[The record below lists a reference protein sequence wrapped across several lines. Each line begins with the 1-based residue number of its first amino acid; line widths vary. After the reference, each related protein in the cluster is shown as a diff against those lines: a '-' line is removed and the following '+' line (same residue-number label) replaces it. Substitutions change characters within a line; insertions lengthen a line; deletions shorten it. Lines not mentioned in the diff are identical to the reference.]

1 MHNPRRTARFRALI
15 ADGKLH
21 VRPSAYDALS
31 AKILERSGF
40 DVIGVSGYCV
50 SVSMLGKPDVGLVTM
65 SETARVCRDIC
76 KSVSI
81 PVMVDADAGYGDA
94 LNAMRTVDAIIEAGA
109 GGLFIEDQI
118 EPKRCGHVQG
128 KQLLPFAEA
137 VAKIRGAA
145 RVRDELDHD
154 FVLMARTDARGA
166 VGGSFEE
173 AVRRAKAYLD
183 AGADMIFPEGLL
195 SADEIGR
202 FVAAIDAPVS
212 YNRTG
217 VSPML
222 GLDELRRLGVRFV
235 SNAGGTFRA
244 ATRAVWDYYHGLKA
258 EDPGK
263 PPRPEP
269 ADNHPLGNLDIFL
282 GHERLERIDRE
293 LHEASRRVD

>member
-1 MHNPRRTARFRALI
+1 MHNSRRTARFRELI
-15 ADGKLH
+15 GDGKLH
-21 VRPSAYDALS
+21 VRPSAFDALS
-31 AKILERSGF
+31 AKILERAGF
-40 DVIGVSGYCV
+40 EVIGISGYCV

-76 KSVSI
+76 KAVSI
-81 PVMVDADAGYGDA
+81 PVMVDADTGYGDA
-94 LNAMRTVDAIIEAGA
+94 INAMRTVDAIIEAGA
-109 GGLFIEDQI
+109 GGLFIEDQV

-128 KQLLPFAEA
+128 KQLLPLGEA

-145 RVRDELDHD
+145 RVRDELDRN

-173 AVRRAKAYLD
+173 AVRRAQAYLD

-195 SADEIGR
+195 TADEIGR
-202 FVAAIDAPVS
+202 FVAAIDAPIN

-222 GLDELRRLGVRFV
+222 DLDELCGLGVRFV

-244 ATRAVWDYYHGLKA
+244 ATRAVWDYFHALKA
-258 EDPGK
+258 EDPAK
-263 PPRPEP
+263 ASPVEP
-269 ADNHPLGNLDIFL
+269 ADGHKLADLDGFL
-282 GHERLERIDRE
+282 GLRQIEQLNRE
-293 LHEASRRVD
+293 LYAGMGN

>member
-1 MHNPRRTARFRALI
+1 MQISRRTTRFRELI
-15 ADGKLH
+15 ADGELH

-40 DVIGVSGYCV
+40 DVIGISGYCV

-65 SETARVCRDIC
+65 SETARVVRDIC
-76 KSVSI
+76 KAVKI
-81 PVMVDADAGYGDA
+81 PVMVDADTGYGDA
-94 LNAMRTVDAIIEAGA
+94 INAMRTVDAIIEAGA
-109 GGLFIEDQI
+109 GGLFIEDQV

-128 KQLLPFAEA
+128 KQLLPFAES

-145 RVRDELDHD
+145 KVRDELDRN

-173 AVRRAKAYLD
+173 AVRRARAYLD

-202 FVAAIDAPVS
+202 FVQATQAPVN

-235 SNAGGTFRA
+235 SNAGGAFRA
-244 ATRAVWDYYHGLKA
+244 ATRGVWDY
-258 EDPGK
+258 
-263 PPRPEP
+263 
-269 ADNHPLGNLDIFL
+269 
-282 GHERLERIDRE
+282 
-293 LHEASRRVD
+293 LHALARG

>member
-1 MHNPRRTARFRALI
+1 MHNSRRTTRFRELI
-15 ADGKLH
+15 ADGRLH
-21 VRPSAYDALS
+21 VRPSAFDALS
-31 AKILERSGF
+31 AKILEASGF
-40 DVIGVSGYCV
+40 KVIGISGYCV
-50 SVSMLGKPDVGLVTM
+50 SVSMLGKPDIGLVTM
-65 SETARVCRDIC
+65 SETVRVCRDIC
-76 KSVSI
+76 TAVTI
-81 PVMVDADAGYGDA
+81 PVMVDCDTGYGDA
-94 LNAMRTVDAIIEAGA
+94 INTLRTVDSIIEAGA

-128 KQLLPFAEA
+128 KQLLPFAES
-137 VAKIRGAA
+137 VAKFRAA
-145 RVRDELDHD
+145 SRVRDELDRS

-202 FVAAIDAPVS
+202 FVQAIDAPVN

-222 GLDELRRLGVRFV
+222 DLDELKRLGVRFV

-244 ATRAVWDYYHGLKA
+244 GTRAVWDYFHELRA
-258 EDPGK
+258 EDPTK
-263 PPRPEP
+263 PPADP
-269 ADNHPLGNLDIFL
+269 APDNHPLADLELFL
-282 GHERLERIDRE
+282 GMDRIERTHRE
-293 LHEASRRVD
+293 LLGKTGA

>member
-1 MHNPRRTARFRALI
+1 MRNSNRTARFRALI
-15 ADGKLH
+15 ADGELH

-40 DVIGVSGYCV
+40 EIIGISGYCV

-76 KSVSI
+76 KSVTI
-81 PVMVDADAGYGDA
+81 PVMVDADTGYGGT

-145 RVRDELDHD
+145 RVRDELDRD

-166 VGGSFEE
+166 AGGSFEE

-202 FVAAIDAPVS
+202 FVAAIEAPVN

-217 VSPML
+217 VSPLL
-222 GLDELRRLGVRFV
+222 GLDELRSLGVRFV

-244 ATRAVWDYYHGLKA
+244 ATRAVWDYYHALKA
-258 EDPGK
+258 EDA
-263 PPRPEP
+263 RPEP
-269 ADNHPLGNLDIFL
+269 ADNHPLADLDAFL
-282 GHERLERIDRE
+282 GRDRLERIDRE
-293 LHEASRRVD
+293 LHESPR

>member
-1 MHNPRRTARFRALI
+1 VQKSRRTARFRALI
-15 ADGKLH
+15 ADGELH
-21 VRPSAYDALS
+21 VRPSACDALS

-40 DVIGVSGYCV
+40 EIIGISGYCV

-76 KSVSI
+76 KSVEI
-81 PVMVDADAGYGDA
+81 PVMVDADTGYGGT

-145 RVRDELDHD
+145 QVRDELDRD

-202 FVAAIDAPVS
+202 FVAAIDAPVN

-222 GLDELRRLGVRFV
+222 DLDELKHLGVRFV

-244 ATRAVWDYYHGLKA
+244 ATRAVWDYYHALRA
-258 EDPGK
+258 EDA
-263 PPRPEP
+263 RREP
-269 ADNHPLGNLDIFL
+269 VDDHPLADLDAFL
-282 GHERLERIDRE
+282 GIQDLERIDRE
-293 LHEASRRVD
+293 LHESSR

>member
-1 MHNPRRTARFRALI
+1 MHNSRRTTRFRELI
-15 ADGKLH
+15 ADGELH

-31 AKILERSGF
+31 ARILQRSGF
-40 DVIGVSGYCV
+40 DVIGISGYCV

-81 PVMVDADAGYGDA
+81 PVMVDADTGYGGA

-128 KQLLPFAEA
+128 KQLLPFSEA

-145 RVRDELDHD
+145 RVRDELDRN

-166 VGGSFEE
+166 VGGSFDE

-195 SADEIGR
+195 TADEIGR
-202 FVAAIDAPVS
+202 FVAAIDAPIN

-222 GLDELRRLGVRFV
+222 DLDELRGLGVRFV

-244 ATRAVWDYYHGLKA
+244 ATRGLWDFYHRLKA
-258 EDPGK
+258 EDPTRS
-263 PPRPEP
+263 PRSD
-269 ADNHPLGNLDIFL
+269 ATDNHPLTDLDAFL
-282 GHERLERIDRE
+282 GIETLELVDRK
-293 LHEASRRVD
+293 LYDAAD

>member
-1 MHNPRRTARFRALI
+1 MHNSRRTARFRELI

-21 VRPSAYDALS
+21 VRPSALDALS

-40 DVIGVSGYCV
+40 EVIGISGYCV

-76 KSVSI
+76 KAVAI
-81 PVMVDADAGYGDA
+81 PVMVDADTGYGDA
-94 LNAMRTVDAIIEAGA
+94 LNAMRTVDAIIESGA

-145 RVRDELDHD
+145 RVRDELDRN

-173 AVRRAKAYLD
+173 AVRRAQAYLD

-202 FVAAIDAPVS
+202 FVSAVDAPIN

-222 GLDELRRLGVRFV
+222 DLDELRGLGVRFV

-258 EDPGK
+258 EDPAK
-263 PPRPEP
+263 SPQP
-269 ADNHPLGNLDIFL
+269 ASTDGHLLADLDGFL
-282 GHERLERIDRE
+282 GLEKLARIDQE
-293 LHEASRRVD
+293 LHR